1 MFLNLTGFEFFL
13 DTDLIL
19 KLPQRGQPFY
29 SPESRATKQTGRILP
44 FPNPGRWFFIHF
56 TGMCLIA
63 TKNI

>member
-29 SPESRATKQTGRILP
+29 SPESRAQSRRVESCLSQIQVVGSLYILQV
-44 FPNPGRWFFIHF
+44 
-56 TGMCLIA
+56 CV
-63 TKNI
+63 

>member
-29 SPESRATKQTGRILP
+29 SPESRAKQAGYLSQIQVVGSLYILQV
-44 FPNPGRWFFIHF
+44 
-56 TGMCLIA
+56 CV
-63 TKNI
+63 